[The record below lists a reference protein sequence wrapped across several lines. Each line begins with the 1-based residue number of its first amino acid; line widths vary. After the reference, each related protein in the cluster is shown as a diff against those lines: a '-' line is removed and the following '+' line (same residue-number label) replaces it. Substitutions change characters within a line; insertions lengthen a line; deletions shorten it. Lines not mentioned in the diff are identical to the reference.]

1 MTMKWVYLAVFGA
14 IGTIARAEV
23 SALVQ
28 RAGGP
33 AFPWGTVGVNLI
45 GSFLFGLIWA
55 ATAGQARAA
64 DLRLA
69 ALTGFMGAFTTFST
83 FVFDTEQLAEAGRF
97 GAAAGNLV
105 LQNVAGLVCI
115 VAGLAIGRAL

>member
-14 IGTIARAEV
+14 VGTIARAEV

-28 RAGGP
+28 RAAGP
-33 AFPWGTVGVNLI
+33 AFPWGTVAVNLI

-55 ATAGQARAA
+55 MTESHARAA
-64 DLRLA
+64 DIRLS

-83 FVFDTEQLAEAGRF
+83 FMFDSEQLAEAGRF
-97 GAAAGNLV
+97 AASAGNLA
-105 LQNVAGLVCI
+105 LQNVAGVACI